1 MQDLWEISGEIGAA
15 MGPGLLPLHALF
27 PLVRPLVFRSQGADS
42 WGYFLPIMEDGS
54 NSAYVPDRM
63 QVITLW
69 RNGQREFTG
78 RVVARK
84 YIWNPTGQGWQIE
97 VKGGWYE
104 LERLPLLAASSATY
118 DIPQQNLRTSIIAIL
133 ELAIAAGAQF
143 QIGTVAEMM
152 DCFPLQFRAASM
164 ATTLSDLLRFSQDAM
179 TCVDYTTPGLPT
191 LNITRRPT
199 AAVREI
205 ILGRDAVTQCE
216 LSPDDSAATDRVDFS
231 YAVADANG
239 IVTQQTQSAGT
250 GNEPPRNRLAVV
262 TAGTGFEDFQARA
275 TQAQQT
281 VRTITLAT
289 ALPLS
294 FFIARDARLGE
305 LEAAYP
311 GLVSANL
318 SSGPL
323 SVSSPTWSGYTIT
336 NWTFPQ
342 SRRIVGSGAAPTLTH
357 YLVTG
362 AWQEWMASKLGIG
375 SEEVQVEG
383 TYWVAANKSFGF
395 TAEQVELLQAME
407 LFYENAGF
415 WFYRYKSTVTTRAL
429 NVAYATD
436 TILRDP
442 GDYPLTPPPP
452 GIASFLLST
461 MAVAPYEGR
470 IVGDAYLGYARTLGK
485 VVNVVGGTPELATCR
500 ATTREESYDLAT
512 GTWTLQTGQSSAGS
526 GLELLSRF
534 RRLSAT

>member
-15 MGPGLLPLHALF
+15 MGPGLLPLQALF
-27 PLVRPLVFRSQGADS
+27 PLVRPLVFRSQAADS
-42 WGYFLPIMEDGS
+42 WGYFLPIEADGS

-78 RVVARK
+78 RVVTRK

-118 DIPQQNLRTSIIAIL
+118 DIPQQNLSTSIRDIIT
-133 ELAIAAGAQF
+133 LAISQGARIQL
-143 QIGTVAEMM
+143 GNVAEMM
-152 DCFPLQFRAASM
+152 DCFPLQFRASSVA
-164 ATTLSDLLRFSQDAM
+164 ATLSDLLRFAQDAM
-179 TCVDYTTPGLPT
+179 CYVDYTTPGMPT
-191 LNITRRPT
+191 IHVTRRPT

-205 ILGRDAVTQCE
+205 ILGRDAIIQCE
-216 LSPDDSAATDRVDFS
+216 LSPDDSVATDRVDFT
-231 YAVADANG
+231 YAVADTNG
-239 IVTQQTQSAGT
+239 IVTQQTQSAGADA
-250 GNEPPRNRLAVV
+250 PRNRLTVV

-275 TQAQQT
+275 TQTQQT
-281 VRTITLAT
+281 VRTVMLSGS
-289 ALPLS
+289 LPLS
-294 FFIARDARLGE
+294 VFIARDARLGE

-323 SVSSPTWSGYTIT
+323 SVSSPTWSGFTIT

-342 SRRIVGSGAAPTLTH
+342 SRRVLGSAASPTFTH
-357 YLVTG
+357 YLVNG
-362 AWQEWMASKLGIG
+362 AWQEWMASKIGIA

-395 TAEQVELLQAME
+395 TAGQVELLQAME
-407 LFYENAGF
+407 LFYENPGF

-429 NVAYATD
+429 SVAYATD

-442 GDYPLTPPPP
+442 GDFPLMPPPS

-461 MAVAPYEGR
+461 MAEAPYEGR

-485 VVNVVGGTPELATCR
+485 VVNVVGGTPELAACR
-500 ATTREESYDLAT
+500 ATTREESYDLPT

-526 GLELLSRF
+526 GLDLLSRF